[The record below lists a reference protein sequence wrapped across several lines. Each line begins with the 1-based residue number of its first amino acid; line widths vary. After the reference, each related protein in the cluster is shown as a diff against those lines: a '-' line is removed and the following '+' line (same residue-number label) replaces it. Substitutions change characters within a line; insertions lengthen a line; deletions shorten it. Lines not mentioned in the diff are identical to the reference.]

1 MRLTKSLFVPIS
13 AIALAVSLGAGQT
26 PQVAP
31 GDKGPATP
39 AAQKSE
45 PTGIAECDKY
55 FTMVDACIATKKMS
69 KEDQQA
75 AEFSVSRL
83 RQMLPIARAPQGR
96 ATLVDRCAKS
106 LQLAQKDDK
115 YSCYATKK

>member
-1 MRLTKSLFVPIS
+1 MRLTKSLFVPIF
-13 AIALAVSLGAGQT
+13 AITLAASLEAGQA
-26 PQVAP
+26 PQVGP
-31 GDKGPATP
+31 GEKDPASP

-55 FTMVDACIATKKMS
+55 FMMVDACIATKKMS

-83 RQMLPIARAPQGR
+83 RQMLPLARAPQGR

-106 LQLAQKDDK
+106 LELARKDDK